1 MDDKGQIFDAEK
13 EKVPAEAFPIL
24 KQEQAL
30 LQGMP
35 EEQRLEVLINLRFKA
50 WLSYNKLKP
59 DALTKIKMKQA
70 FFAGFMSRSVRG
82 DS

>member
-1 MDDKGQIFDAEK
+1 MDDKGQIFDAAK
-13 EKVPAEAFPIL
+13 EKVPAEAFPIM
-24 KQEQAL
+24 KEEQAL
-30 LQGMP
+30 LQGVP
-35 EEQRLEVLINLRFKA
+35 KDQRLEVLINLRFKA
-50 WLSYNKLKP
+50 WLAYNKLKP